1 MRFVGVLLSTL
12 TLVAAASAAVVKAT
26 LTGSTHRPVVGK
38 PWTWTLVVED
48 GSGKALPAKAKL
60 QITVAGMVVGC
71 WKAGKMQPCHGATAG
86 TTISFVGKKTGVIRW
101 TAESKGVPLTFRALV
116 TAGGKTTKLRYAV
129 TVR

>member
-1 MRFVGVLLSTL
+1 MRLAVVLLSA
-12 TLVAAASAAVVKAT
+12 LVLAAAASATVVKAS

-38 PWTWTLVVED
+38 PWTWTLVVAD

-60 QITVAGMVVGC
+60 QITVAGIVVGC
-71 WKAGKMQPCHGATAG
+71 WKAGKMQACRGATAG
-86 TTISFVGKKTGVIRW
+86 TSISFVGKKTGVIRW

-116 TAGGKTTKLRYAV
+116 AAGGTTTKLRYAV